1 MKIIDTIA
9 AAAQAFFG
17 IVIGGAGIIL
27 TITII
32 FRLSPT
38 IPLTTPVGYLI
49 VTTIMAVYGA
59 ANIIH
64 ALK

>member
-17 IVIGGAGIIL
+17 IVIGGAGIML

-32 FRLSPT
+32 FRLSPI